1 MDVPASPST
10 STGRWA
16 LWLPLVLFALFVA
29 LVMAGLVRPADRA
42 VKSAMIGKSL
52 PAFSLPALVP
62 SKAGLT
68 TQDFGGGE
76 PRLLNIF
83 ASWCVP
89 CVTEAPVLLQLK
101 DAGVRIDG
109 IAVRDSAADMAEF
122 LARNGDAFE
131 RIGSDTESRVQLAM
145 GSAGVPES
153 FVIDGRG
160 KIVLQHVGAIKPD
173 DVAAIIDA
181 VSKAR

>member
-1 MDVPASPST
+1 MKRAL
-10 STGRWA
+10 
-16 LWLPLVLFALFVA
+16 LWLPLVAFVA
-29 LVMAGLVRPADRA
+29 LIAVIAGGLYKPADRT
-42 VKSAMIGKSL
+42 VRSAMIGKSL
-52 PAFSLPALVP
+52 PTFSLPALVP
-62 SKAGLT
+62 GKAGLT

-89 CVTEAPVLLQLK
+89 CATEAPVLLQLK

-122 LARNGDAFE
+122 LARHGDAFE
-131 RIGSDTESRVQLAM
+131 RIGSDTDSRVQLAM

-153 FVIDGRG
+153 FVIDGHG
-160 KIVLQHVGAIKPD
+160 KIVLQHVGAIEAS
-173 DVAAIIDA
+173 DVAAIVDA
-181 VSKAR
+181 VRKAK

>member
-1 MDVPASPST
+1 MKRAL
-10 STGRWA
+10 
-16 LWLPLVLFALFVA
+16 LWLPLLAFVA
-29 LVMAGLVRPADRA
+29 LIAVIAGGLYKPADRT
-42 VKSAMIGKSL
+42 VRSAMIGKSL

-89 CVTEAPVLLQLK
+89 CVTEAPVLLRLK

-109 IAVRDSAADMAEF
+109 IAVRDSAADMTEF
-122 LARNGDAFE
+122 LARHGDAFE
-131 RIGSDTESRVQLAM
+131 RIGSDTDSRVQLAL

-153 FVIDGRG
+153 FVIDGHG
-160 KIVLQHVGAIKPD
+160 KIVLQHVGAIEAG
-173 DVAAIIDA
+173 DVAGIVDA
-181 VSKAR
+181 VRKAK